1 MQAQEKCI
9 GAQLAPERFVR
20 FYFLDQE
27 NTVDAPIAFSW
38 SACET
43 LDLLNHF
50 DHPDVKGCNAGSIM
64 NRVRKHSVRSRVKSA
79 IRTTAL
85 AARNRPH
92 CDESGYFQ
100 PLRPVIPWSKA
111 ENR

>member
-1 MQAQEKCI
+1 
-9 GAQLAPERFVR
+9 
-20 FYFLDQE
+20 
-27 NTVDAPIAFSW
+27 
-38 SACET
+38 
-43 LDLLNHF
+43 
-50 DHPDVKGCNAGSIM
+50 M

-111 ENR
+111 ENQFRM